1 LLGIEVLTFVL
12 IAIFTLGSAFFVYLS
27 KSIMR
32 SAIALA
38 ITFFG
43 GSLAILFTGESI
55 LALMQLLIFVGG
67 LSTYFIIT
75 LSLEREKSRNANLI
89 YFSILAIVIASSLI
103 IMFMQ
108 SSEPANAQIIQNGFL
123 TSFTNSEEN
132 TYYLLYIIAFL
143 PFAGA
148 IGSII
153 LIRRF
158 VRALK

>member
-1 LLGIEVLTFVL
+1 MFGIEIFTFVL
-12 IAIFTLGSAFFVYLS
+12 IAIFTIGAAFFVYLS

-38 ITFFG
+38 LTFFG

-75 LSLEREKSRNANLI
+75 LSLEREKSRNVNLM
-89 YFSILAIVIASSLI
+89 YFSILAIAVVSSLI

-108 SSEPANAQIIQNGFL
+108 LSEPQMH
-123 TSFTNSEEN
+123 
-132 TYYLLYIIAFL
+132 
-143 PFAGA
+143 
-148 IGSII
+148 
-153 LIRRF
+153 
-158 VRALK
+158 K

>member
-1 LLGIEVLTFVL
+1 MLGIEVLTFVL

-38 ITFFG
+38 IAFFG
-43 GSLAILFTGESI
+43 GSLAILFNGESI

-75 LSLEREKSRNANLI
+75 LSLEHGKSRNANLI

-123 TSFTNSEEN
+123 TSFANSEES
-132 TYYLLYIIAFL
+132 TYYLLYL
-143 PFAGA
+143 
-148 IGSII
+148 S
-153 LIRRF
+153 LIHI
-158 VRALK
+158 

>member
-1 LLGIEVLTFVL
+1 MFGIEIFTFVL
-12 IAIFTLGSAFFVYLS
+12 IAIFTIGAAFFVYLS

-38 ITFFG
+38 LTFFG

-75 LSLEREKSRNANLI
+75 LSLEREKSRNVNLM
-89 YFSILAIVIASSLI
+89 YFSILAIAVISSLI

-108 SSEPANAQIIQNGFL
+108 LSEPTNAQIMQNGFL
-123 TSFTNSEEN
+123 TSFANNEES

-148 IGSII
+148 IGSIL

-158 VRALK
+158 VKALK

>member
-1 LLGIEVLTFVL
+1 LFGIEVFTFVL
-12 IAIFTLGSAFFVYLS
+12 ISIFTIGATFFVYLS

-38 ITFFG
+38 IAFFG

-55 LALMQLLIFVGG
+55 IALMQLLIFVGG

-75 LSLEREKSRNANLI
+75 LSLEHEKSRNANLM
-89 YFSILAIVIASSLI
+89 YFSILAILIVSSLI
-103 IMFMQ
+103 IIFRH
-108 SSEPANAQIIQNGFL
+108 SSEPNAQIMQNRFL
-123 TSFTNSEEN
+123 ASFANSEESA
-132 TYYLLYIIAFL
+132 YYFLYIIAFL

-148 IGSII
+148 IGSIL
-153 LIRRF
+153 LISRF